1 MAFRV
6 SRSVSILQGFGTFK
20 FKLIHPKKSF
30 MKSKLMSLIMLIAI
44 FIAAASFTFFQQE
57 PKPWPVPDEYNKM
70 TNPVKTNA
78 TSLSAGKALWVKHCQ
93 SCHGKTGKGDGT
105 KSAELKTH
113 PGDFTQASTQG
124 ETDGALFYKTS
135 KGRDDMPSFK
145 KKIPDEED
153 IWNVIN
159 YVRTF
164 KK

>member
-1 MAFRV
+1 
-6 SRSVSILQGFGTFK
+6 
-20 FKLIHPKKSF
+20 
-30 MKSKLMSLIMLIAI
+30 MKSKMTIVAISIAS
-44 FIAAASFTFFQQE
+44 FIVAASFTFFQDS
-57 PKPWPVPDEYNKM
+57 KPWPVPDKYNTMK
-70 TNPVKTNA
+70 NPVKA
-78 TSLSAGKALWVKHCQ
+78 DASSISAGKAIWAKHCQ

-105 KSAELKTH
+105 KSAELETH

-135 KGRDDMPSFK
+135 EGRKDMPSFK
-145 KKIPDEED
+145 KKLPDEED